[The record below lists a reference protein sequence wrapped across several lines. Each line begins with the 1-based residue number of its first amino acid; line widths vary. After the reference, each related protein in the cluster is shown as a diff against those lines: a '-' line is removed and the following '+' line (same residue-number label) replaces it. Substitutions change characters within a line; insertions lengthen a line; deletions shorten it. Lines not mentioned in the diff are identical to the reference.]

1 MFLVRTAMYIQICL
15 FPAVIGS
22 ASTSSLSTSGSH
34 QGVVIEHSE
43 LFIQPGKIRH
53 MTYYCEECPV
63 VLPERH
69 VWHLVV
75 LVLVTEQHWFEDRG
89 WGGRSHSGR
98 LAEPRHRLILHEVP
112 PTVVWGQDGCHMFQ
126 AINGYIF
133 ITQIWFAIIDEWAG
147 LGGVLDNLSTD

>member
-1 MFLVRTAMYIQICL
+1 MYIQIRL
-15 FPAVIGS
+15 FPTVSGS

-43 LFIQPGKIRH
+43 LFIQPGKTRH

-89 WGGRSHSGR
+89 WGGEKSLRPSCRAKTQTDPARSSPNCGMGSGWLPHVPGYQR
-98 LAEPRHRLILHEVP
+98 VYLHHTNMVR
-112 PTVVWGQDGCHMFQ
+112 
-126 AINGYIF
+126 NYI
-133 ITQIWFAIIDEWAG
+133 
-147 LGGVLDNLSTD
+147 